1 MTRVSTVLFA
11 ALPALVAPAAAQQM
25 EQTIS
30 ASDFVEAQLA
40 IIDGMTGLLS
50 IKDIA
55 KDPNS
60 VAAGIN
66 QLTGMVHQLA
76 AVKPVATAEDAAIIE
91 TELAEKARTA
101 AARLQQA
108 LEITVE
114 HNFYNCQE
122 LAEAVQSFA
131 AAFRSLK

>member
-11 ALPALVAPAAAQQM
+11 ALPALIAPAAAQQM

-30 ASDFVEAQLA
+30 ASEFVEAQLA
-40 IIDGMTGLLS
+40 IINGMTSLLT
-50 IKDIA
+50 IKYIA
-55 KDPNS
+55 QDPKS

-66 QLTGMVHQLA
+66 QLTGMVQQLA

-91 TELAEKARTA
+91 TELADKARTA
-101 AARLQQA
+101 ATGLQQA

-114 HNFYNCQE
+114 RNFYNCQE
-122 LAEAVQSFA
+122 LAEAVQGFA